1 MYRGEFR
8 FASGLVVP
16 NNITTVGIQTLLGL
30 ALRDETAD
38 FFVGLCSAVYAEDLQ
53 IESLTEP
60 TIATNGYARLA
71 VERTVV
77 GWPSDGL
84 VNGEPYLESKDLVF
98 VASVGPF
105 DQAVTR
111 MFICFTEAGV
121 TGDVF
126 ALSAALPDE
135 FIIDPTTP
143 LVDRTFRYRIYA
155 R

>member
-1 MYRGEFR
+1 MFRGEFR
-8 FASGLVVP
+8 FANGLVIP

-30 ALRDETAD
+30 ALRDTD
-38 FFVGLCSAVYAEDLQ
+38 TTLWVGLCSAVYAEDLQ

-60 TIATNGYARLA
+60 TLATNGYARLA
-71 VERTVV
+71 VERTIV

-98 VASVGPF
+98 TASGAPF

-111 MFICFTEAGV
+111 MFLCFDEDAL

-135 FIIDPTTP
+135 FIVDTTTP
-143 LVDRTFRYRIYA
+143 LPDRTFRYRIYA